1 MKEKAVG
8 EYNSGGKTKRN
19 SPSLLTF
26 LSKYTG
32 WKSHKEEFSFYL
44 RRKTGKNFPW
54 LWHSVRLNGSLV
66 TNVERLCG
74 VFRESVGRWRFR
86 ADGDLSPT
94 PLDSLTHAVMTLA
107 DAYNLPTECQSLVPL
122 QPKID
127 PCHALLPP
135 FIPLIWLLLG
145 PPSPILHRNVSF
157 VAALGPFQDPWTVR
171 KISFA
176 RSFFPQRS
184 SSFLPRE
191 SRRTSHFECKVKIW
205 GDTFH

>member
-1 MKEKAVG
+1 MEKPQGGIFFLPKKEDWEKFSMALTLCTFKRFPCYKRWKAVRRF
-8 EYNSGGKTKRN
+8 SWKRGTLEV
-19 SPSLLTF
+19 S
-26 LSKYTG
+26 
-32 WKSHKEEFSFYL
+32 
-44 RRKTGKNFPW
+44 
-54 LWHSVRLNGSLV
+54 
-66 TNVERLCG
+66 
-74 VFRESVGRWRFR
+74 GRWWFITK
-86 ADGDLSPT
+86 T

-127 PCHALLPP
+127 PCHALPP
-135 FIPLIWLLLG
+135 PPLFPLFG
-145 PPSPILHRNVSF
+145 FFSAHHRRSSTETVSF

-205 GDTFH
+205 DTFH

>member
-1 MKEKAVG
+1 MEKPQGGIFFLPKKEDWEKFSMAL
-8 EYNSGGKTKRN
+8 TLCTF
-19 SPSLLTF
+19 PLLQTLKGCAAF
-26 LSKYTG
+26 
-32 WKSHKEEFSFYL
+32 F
-44 RRKTGKNFPW
+44 
-54 LWHSVRLNGSLV
+54 
-66 TNVERLCG
+66 
-74 VFRESVGRWRFR
+74 ESVGRWRFR

-127 PCHALLPP
+127 PCHALPP
-135 FIPLIWLLLG
+135 PPLFPLFG
-145 PPSPILHRNVSF
+145 FFSAHHRRSSTETVSF

-191 SRRTSHFECKVKIW
+191 SRRTSHFECKVKI
-205 GDTFH
+205 

>member
-1 MKEKAVG
+1 MA
-8 EYNSGGKTKRN
+8 R
-19 SPSLLTF
+19 
-26 LSKYTG
+26 
-32 WKSHKEEFSFYL
+32 
-44 RRKTGKNFPW
+44 
-54 LWHSVRLNGSLV
+54 HSVRLNGSLV

-191 SRRTSHFECKVKIW
+191 SRRTSHFECKVKI
-205 GDTFH
+205 

>member
-1 MKEKAVG
+1 MEKPQGGIFFLPKKEDWEK
-8 EYNSGGKTKRN
+8 
-19 SPSLLTF
+19 
-26 LSKYTG
+26 
-32 WKSHKEEFSFYL
+32 FSMA
-44 RRKTGKNFPW
+44 R
-54 LWHSVRLNGSLV
+54 HSVRLNGSLV

-145 PPSPILHRNVSF
+145 PPSPILHRNCVFCRCFRPLSGSLDCSQNF
-157 VAALGPFQDPWTVR
+157 F
-171 KISFA
+171 
-176 RSFFPQRS
+176 RSFILPSTVFF
-184 SSFLPRE
+184 FLVTRIEKNVPFR
-191 SRRTSHFECKVKIW
+191 V
-205 GDTFH
+205 

>member
-1 MKEKAVG
+1 MKEEAVG

-145 PPSPILHRNVSF
+145 PPSPILHRNCVFCRCFRPLSGSLDCSQNF
-157 VAALGPFQDPWTVR
+157 F
-171 KISFA
+171 
-176 RSFFPQRS
+176 RSFILPSTVFF
-184 SSFLPRE
+184 FLATRIEKNVPFR
-191 SRRTSHFECKVKIW
+191 V
-205 GDTFH
+205 

>member
-1 MKEKAVG
+1 MKEEAVG

-127 PCHALLPP
+127 PCHAPPPP

-145 PPSPILHRNVSF
+145 PPSPILHRVFCRCFRPLSGSLDCSQNF
-157 VAALGPFQDPWTVR
+157 F
-171 KISFA
+171 
-176 RSFFPQRS
+176 RSFILPSTVFF
-184 SSFLPRE
+184 FLATRIEKNVPFR
-191 SRRTSHFECKVKIW
+191 V
-205 GDTFH
+205 